1 MERKN
6 EIEEL
11 MHMLMTRY
19 DLLSKHEFHEKKKL
33 LEEKHKE
40 IEEALASN
48 MGDLLDGKN
57 ALCAEDLMGLE
68 KRRAMTL
75 AEQAFALTKEDL
87 EREQAEAAAFV
98 HRMNEKRAEMD
109 RRKKDHTEKEE
120 RRLKELEEKAKRD
133 KEEKDAKQK
142 EEKKKKVE
150 LLEVDIA
157 RRNEE
162 RKKEKEETAA
172 KIKEVLNR
180 KPLYKLKEEKMQ
192 EIENNELEKK
202 KEQLK
207 RLRSLS
213 KPIDLTEL
221 AQHRQKY
228 FEAKSQKDRELTDR
242 REKILLEIDDK
253 NKVDV
258 QQRAKYNLLH
268 R

>member
-109 RRKKDHTEKEE
+109 RRKKDHTKKEE

-133 KEEKDAKQK
+133 KEERDAK
-142 EEKKKKVE
+142 
-150 LLEVDIA
+150 
-157 RRNEE
+157 
-162 RKKEKEETAA
+162 
-172 KIKEVLNR
+172 
-180 KPLYKLKEEKMQ
+180 
-192 EIENNELEKK
+192 
-202 KEQLK
+202 
-207 RLRSLS
+207 
-213 KPIDLTEL
+213 
-221 AQHRQKY
+221 
-228 FEAKSQKDRELTDR
+228 
-242 REKILLEIDDK
+242 
-253 NKVDV
+253 
-258 QQRAKYNLLH
+258 
-268 R
+268 